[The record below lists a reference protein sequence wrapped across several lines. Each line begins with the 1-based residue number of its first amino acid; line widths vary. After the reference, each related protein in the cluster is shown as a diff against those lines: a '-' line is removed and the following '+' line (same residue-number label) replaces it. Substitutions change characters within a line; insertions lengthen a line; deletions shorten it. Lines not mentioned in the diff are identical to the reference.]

1 MVGPR
6 VAAQIGFTVTGL
18 TVRQGRARE
27 NSFLLRNGNKLTAWE
42 GEAPA
47 EPGGNAPAKPGGNA
61 PAEPG
66 GNAAR
71 QEPRPPQNLFR
82 LRF

>member
-47 EPGGNAPAKPGGNA
+47 EPGGKA

-66 GNAAR
+66 GKAAR

>member
-47 EPGGNAPAKPGGNA
+47 EPGGKA

>member
-47 EPGGNAPAKPGGNA
+47 EPGGNAPA
-61 PAEPG
+61 EPG